1 MSVNYEDIIREIQR
15 DHPTLPTIVNELTN
29 VLQNPDASTFAVE
42 DVMTADQSMT
52 MKILRTVNTSFYRG
66 GRDRVTDAS
75 EAIGN
80 LGFEKIRNVV
90 LTTSLFKMFSG
101 PSAEEKFYLKGL
113 WKHSLGVA
121 SASWL
126 IAKYLGKSWHETAYT
141 CGLVHDIGKV
151 ARFKLDEGKDA
162 KDFIKDSQLALD
174 KKINFHK
181 AELINESPK
190 HDYLGY
196 LICKNW
202 GLSSYV
208 EHVVRWHHE
217 PNPELRQKV
226 TSEEAHNLIDVV
238 IFANWAVNYL
248 KFGFSGHETPDTPP
262 DALLRRLNLDASQV
276 DQIQAEIENE
286 LKMTEDFCQMHGL
299 DSGQESGGGTLKDR
313 KSPIKFSKS
322 LKNKKQRSWLDW
334 FLNFTPSFFSKN
346 KKEDLRSDWVGM
358 LSSVSD
364 CNEEEVKPFE
374 VSKDIESILVD
385 EIRSVFGKGKRNIDL
400 LDESIQIAD
409 LMSADKNANVPSLN
423 EEQMNLLIGEVKKT
437 FHEPTRVSEPKAKE
451 LKDESSQKAD
461 STDLQND
468 WVGTFAAISNIEELK
483 TLKGVPKE
491 LEDTL
496 LHEVKNVFGERQDQQ
511 DLLNESIQIAGIM
524 DTDGDGPVPQLSEEQ
539 KEFLMKEVRIAFN
552 NSEEKRSTPP

>member
-1 MSVNYEDIIREIQR
+1 M
-15 DHPTLPTIVNELTN
+15 
-29 VLQNPDASTFAVE
+29 
-42 DVMTADQSMT
+42 
-52 MKILRTVNTSFYRG
+52 
-66 GRDRVTDAS
+66 
-75 EAIGN
+75 
-80 LGFEKIRNVV
+80 
-90 LTTSLFKMFSG
+90 
-101 PSAEEKFYLKGL
+101 
-113 WKHSLGVA
+113 
-121 SASWL
+121 
-126 IAKYLGKSWHETAYT
+126 
-141 CGLVHDIGKV
+141 
-151 ARFKLDEGKDA
+151 EG
-162 KDFIKDSQLALD
+162 
-174 KKINFHK
+174 
-181 AELINESPK
+181 
-190 HDYLGY
+190 
-196 LICKNW
+196 
-202 GLSSYV
+202 
-208 EHVVRWHHE
+208 VVRWHHE
-217 PNPELRQKV
+217 ANPDLRKKV
-226 TSEEAHNLIDVV
+226 TSAEAHELIDVV
-238 IFANWAVNYL
+238 IFANWAVNYR

-286 LKMTEDFCQMHGL
+286 LTLTEDFCALL
-299 DSGQESGGGTLKDR
+299 DIGQESGGGTPKDR

-322 LKNKKQRSWLDW
+322 LKHKQQRSWLDW
-334 FLNFTPSFFSKN
+334 FLNFKFSFFSKN
-346 KKEDLRSDWVGM
+346 KKENLRSDWVGM

-400 LDESIQIAD
+400 LDESIQVAD
-409 LMSADKNANVPSLN
+409 LMSADRDANVPSLN

-437 FHEPTRVSEPKAKE
+437 FHEPTRVSEPKGKE

-511 DLLNESIQIAGIM
+511 DLFDESIQIAGIM

>member
-1 MSVNYEDIIREIQR
+1 MSVNYDDIIREIQR
-15 DHPTLPTIVNELTN
+15 NNPTLPTIVNELTN
-29 VLQNPDASTFAVE
+29 VLQNPDAYTFAVE
-42 DVMTADQSMT
+42 EVMTSDQPMT
-52 MKILRTVNTSFYRG
+52 MNILRAINTSFYRG
-66 GRDRVTDAS
+66 DRDEKT
-75 EAIGN
+75 EMHG
-80 LGFEKIRNVV
+80 LEKIRNVV

-101 PSAEEKFYLKGL
+101 PSAEEKFSLTGL
-113 WKHSLGVA
+113 WRHSLGVA
-121 SASWL
+121 STSRL
-126 IAKYLGKSWHETAYT
+126 IANYLGKSWHETAFT
-141 CGLVHDIGKV
+141 SGLVHDIGKF
-151 ARFKLDEGKDA
+151 ARFKLDEGKDEE
-162 KDFIKDSQLALD
+162 DFIKDSQLALD

-181 AELINESPK
+181 AELINDSPK

-208 EHVVRWHHE
+208 EGVVRWHHE
-217 PNPELRQKV
+217 PNPDLRKGV
-226 TSEEAHNLIDVV
+226 TSEEANELIDVV
-238 IFANWAVNYL
+238 IFANWAVNHL

-276 DQIQAEIENE
+276 DQIQADIENE
-286 LKMTEDFCQMHGL
+286 LTLTEDFCALL
-299 DSGQESGGGTLKDR
+299 DIGIGQESGGGIPKDR

-322 LKNKKQRSWLDW
+322 LKHKQQRSWFDW
-334 FLNFTPSFFSKN
+334 FLNFTPFFFSKN
-346 KKEDLRSDWVGM
+346 KMEDLRSDWVGM

-364 CNEEEVKPFE
+364 CNEKKVKPFE

-409 LMSADKNANVPSLN
+409 LMSADKNANVPLLS
-423 EEQMNLLIGEVKKT
+423 EEQMNLLMGEVKKT

-451 LKDESSQKAD
+451 SKDESSQKVD

-511 DLLNESIQIAGIM
+511 DLFDESIQIAGMM
-524 DTDGDGPVPQLSEEQ
+524 DTDGGDSVPQLSEEQ